1 MRIVLSPHAQERSKE
16 RQITFNEIKNTIEN
30 YEIRTPTRHHRRTR
44 VMKNINGRTITVI
57 YEQKDGYLFVITCA
71 KPEKEGD

>member
-16 RQITFNEIKNTIEN
+16 RQIALTEIKDTVEN

-44 VMKNINGRTITVI
+44 VMKNIGGRTITVI
-57 YEQKDGYLFVITCA
+57 YEQKDGYFLVVTCA
-71 KPEKEGD
+71 KT